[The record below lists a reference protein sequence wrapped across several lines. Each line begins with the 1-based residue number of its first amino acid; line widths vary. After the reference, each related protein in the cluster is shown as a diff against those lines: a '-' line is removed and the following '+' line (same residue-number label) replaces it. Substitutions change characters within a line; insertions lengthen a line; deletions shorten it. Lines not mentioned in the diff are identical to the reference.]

1 MVTLAVFEIL
11 SQISTVVIC
20 IYRVLRGNEIFQY
33 LRNYKHHEVNQ
44 GFRESSYRVLQ
55 ATSKWKA
62 LKQLVYF
69 LRSVEVLP
77 TFAIQIDIT
86 LAISWE
92 KMQNYTL

>member
-20 IYRVLRGNEIFQY
+20 ICRVLRGNEIFQY
-33 LRNYKHHEVNQ
+33 LQNYKHHEVNQ
-44 GFRESSYRVLQ
+44 GLLESSYRVLQ

-62 LKQLVYF
+62 PKQLFYF
-69 LRSVEVLP
+69 LRSVKVLP
-77 TFAIQIDIT
+77 TFASQIDIT